1 MSIATSK
8 WARWFPAIAV
18 GLVVLLVG
26 LSIFGLMKLFS
37 GEDSKP
43 KKSVQV
49 ITVLPPPPP
58 PPPPKEEPPPP
69 EEEEVELEEEEPE
82 PEEVP
87 EEVAS
92 DEPPPGELLGLD
104 ADGAAGAD
112 AFGLIAKKGG
122 RGLLSG
128 GGPFAWYKGVVQSD
142 IQQALSEH
150 EDLRTE
156 SYSVS
161 LLLWL
166 SIDGEIERVEIK
178 NSSGDDDRDRALE
191 LAILSMRYLSKGPP
205 LEMPQPVTFEIVSRL

>member
-1 MSIATSK
+1 MSFATSK
-8 WARWFPAIAV
+8 LARWFPAMAV
-18 GLVVLLVG
+18 GLAILLVMLAIYG
-26 LSIFGLMKLFS
+26 VMKLFPKD
-37 GEDSKP
+37 ESKP
-43 KKSVQV
+43 KKSVQM

-128 GGPFAWYKGVVQSD
+128 GGPFAWYEGVVIND
-142 IQQALSEH
+142 VQQALSEYD
-150 EDLRTE
+150 DLRTE

-161 LLLWL
+161 LLIWL
-166 SIDGEIERVEIK
+166 GIDGEIERVK
-178 NSSGDDDRDRALE
+178 VNKSSGDNDRDRALE
-191 LAILSMRYLSKGPP
+191 MAVLSMRYLSKSPP
-205 LEMPQPVTFEIVSRL
+205 LEMPQPVSFEIVSRL